1 MVAADFMEAGED
13 FTAAVVVFKVGADST
28 EAEVFAVE
36 VGSVAEDFAAGA
48 DSAAEQGSAGAAG
61 FVVVPDFVVERF
73 VAAFVATASAA
84 IGAGAA
90 AAGEDEAGAGTVG
103 VGGGGVGVGVSDGAG
118 IGDGP
123 VTDMAILTDMGMSRG
138 GRRLTTRLLMI
149 LMIPTIPTMTR
160 TTTLLHLT
168 GIGLTR
174 IGPAGTR
181 IQRRQMMLQ
190 YPSTTCRH
198 PRTIRGFPRPIAPI
212 VLRVQTV

>member
-13 FTAAVVVFKVGADST
+13 FTAGADST

-36 VGSVAEDFAAGA
+36 VGSVAEGFAAGA

-61 FVVVPDFVVERF
+61 FVVVPDFVVERL

-84 IGAGAA
+84 IGAGADA
-90 AAGEDEAGAGTVG
+90 VGEDAAGAGTDG
-103 VGGGGVGVGVSDGAG
+103 VGEDGAGVGVSDGAG

-123 VTDMAILTDMGMSRG
+123 VTDTAILTDMGMTRG
-138 GRRLTTRLLMI
+138 GRRLTTRL

-174 IGPAGTR
+174 IGAAGTR

-190 YPSTTCRH
+190 YPSTTYRH
-198 PRTIRGFPRPIAPI
+198 PRTIREFPRPIA
-212 VLRVQTV
+212 

>member
-1 MVAADFMEAGED
+1 MEAGED
-13 FTAAVVVFKVGADST
+13 FTAAVVVFTVGADST

-36 VGSVAEDFAAGA
+36 VGSVAEGFAAGA

-61 FVVVPDFVVERF
+61 FVVERDLAAEDF

-90 AAGEDEAGAGTVG
+90 AAGEDEAGAGTDG
-103 VGGGGVGVGVSDGAG
+103 VGEAGAGVSDGAG

-123 VTDMAILTDMGMSRG
+123 VTDTAILTDMGMARG
-138 GRRLTTRLLMI
+138 GRRLTTRL

-168 GIGLTR
+168 GIGLTC
-174 IGPAGTR
+174 IGAAGTR

-190 YPSTTCRH
+190 YPSTTYRH

>member
-1 MVAADFMEAGED
+1 MEAGED

-90 AAGEDEAGAGTVG
+90 AAGEDEAGAGTDG
-103 VGGGGVGVGVSDGAG
+103 VGEAGAGVSDGAG

-149 LMIPTIPTMTR
+149 PTIPTMTR

-174 IGPAGTR
+174 IGAAGTR